1 MRTSQ
6 LDEVG
11 NPGAIPGSR
20 SWSIFLRDE
29 LRTLIKDTKFNS
41 DILRGYRNTFIKYR
55 GWEALTKRYDKPFV
69 SYEDFCTTKP
79 PFGLGYEPEE
89 IEEIIVERKSAE
101 AQAQNAKDLGK
112 HGGDHMPGDRKQVD
126 DVNLLS
132 QGGNQVSYLTA
143 RIKRDHPEILERMKA
158 GEFKS
163 VRQAAIEAGII
174 KEPTTLELLNRY
186 WKKAN
191 PAEQVQ
197 FIKNITKDLQKLAIP
212 ITFVKLNPTNT
223 RKHEQENRSQTFY
236 QRVDK

>member
-112 HGGDHMPGDRKQVD
+112 SGD
-126 DVNLLS
+126 
-132 QGGNQVSYLTA
+132 NQHTERGCDNITSYSKRGTQASYLTS

-163 VRQAAIEAGII
+163 VRQAALAARII

-191 PAEQVQ
+191 PAERVK
-197 FIKNITKDLQKLAIP
+197 FLENIQTKKREPSTAI
-212 ITFVKLNPTNT
+212 T
-223 RKHEQENRSQTFY
+223 QEEL
-236 QRVDK
+236 K

>member
-1 MRTSQ
+1 MKRELTERERSYFGPRDSKKPGSLPWCWQ
-6 LDEVG
+6 TLDYVKNCWKENAFSFKLWQEALDEIKEQRVWEIVPPG
-11 NPGAIPGSR
+11 NPYGS
-20 SWSIFLRDE
+20 LDA
-29 LRTLIKDTKFNS
+29 LL
-41 DILRGYRNTFIKYR
+41 
-55 GWEALTKRYDKPFV
+55 EAEIGV
-69 SYEDFCTTKP
+69 SEKTAT
-79 PFGLGYEPEE
+79 EE
-89 IEEIIVERKSAE
+89 VQD
-101 AQAQNAKDLGK
+101 QALNAKDLGK
-112 HGGDHMPGDRKQVD
+112 SGDNQHTERGCDNVTSSSKR
-126 DVNLLS
+126 
-132 QGGNQVSYLTA
+132 GNQASYLTS

-163 VRQAAIEAGII
+163 VRQAALAARII
-174 KEPTTLELLNRY
+174 KEPTTLALLNRY